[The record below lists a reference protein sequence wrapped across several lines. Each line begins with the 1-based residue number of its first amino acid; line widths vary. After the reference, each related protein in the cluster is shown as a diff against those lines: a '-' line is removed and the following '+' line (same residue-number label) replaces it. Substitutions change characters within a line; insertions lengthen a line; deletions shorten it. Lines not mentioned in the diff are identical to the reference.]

1 MLKDHGTDR
10 TNIEDDIDALVDAT
24 DREKTLLARQL
35 HDSLAQN
42 LAAASMI
49 LSMLE
54 RATGP
59 NRREMSIEGAKLLDQ
74 CVKEVG
80 EMCFRLSP
88 PLSGQAPLPRALL
101 CLAEAVEKQFGVTVR
116 VLVSGEHRPEE
127 RVQAALL
134 RITQDACKALA
145 EAKAREIHV
154 VADIRH
160 GSFELVISGGCELS
174 NHETVA
180 RSPALLEARARNSG
194 LLLSLATSGF
204 STEVRV
210 AAPVQELL

>member
-1 MLKDHGTDR
+1 MLRAHGTDR
-10 TNIEDDIDALVDAT
+10 KNIEDDIDALVDAI

-59 NRREMSIEGAKLLDQ
+59 NRHEMVTECAKLLDQ

-80 EMCFRLSP
+80 DTCFRLSP

-116 VLVSGEHRPEE
+116 VRVSGEHRAEE

-145 EAKAREIHV
+145 ESKATEIDV
-154 VADIRH
+154 DADIRD
-160 GSFELVISGGCELS
+160 GSFELVIRGGCELS
-174 NHETVA
+174 HETYHVL
-180 RSPALLEARARNSG
+180 RRVLEARARNSG